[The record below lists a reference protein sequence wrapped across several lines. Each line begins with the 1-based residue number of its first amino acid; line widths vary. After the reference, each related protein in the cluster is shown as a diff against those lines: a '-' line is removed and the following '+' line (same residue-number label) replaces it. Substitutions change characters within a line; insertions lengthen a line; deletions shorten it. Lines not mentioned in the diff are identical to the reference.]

1 MPMNHAHISQS
12 PANLP
17 LTVAQLISDLQ
28 EAMRLG
34 ILSPTEEIYIIRFNQ
49 IYGDGSP
56 NITGTTEEYTDRVN
70 LGFRDG
76 NLTFTPE

>member
-28 EAMRLG
+28 EAVRLG
-34 ILSPTEEIYIIRFNQ
+34 LLDPTEEIYMF
-49 IYGDGSP
+49 YEHDG
-56 NITGTTEEYTDRVN
+56 IEQYTDRVN